1 MPYSAVRASKY
12 RHVFGKNL
20 KKDECY
26 EDIRISKSSWDST
39 FSAVN
44 GKFLAIIVEGG
55 AGSFLVWSLDGTGR
69 IKPDA
74 PKVEGHKMQ
83 VQDIAWC
90 PHNENVIAS
99 ASEDCHVKVWQIPD
113 GGLTGAMSEPIVDL
127 VQHTRGVRMISW
139 HPSAQNVLMSGGSDC
154 QVIIWNVG
162 TGEALNVFSLP
173 EIMYH
178 GGWNWNG
185 SEVLF
190 TCKDKKL
197 RICDP
202 RKGEVKEEGTP
213 HDGMKPTQ
221 AVFTKNG
228 LIFTTGFTKQSER
241 QYSLR
246 KRGKLDD
253 PLCIENIDVSN
264 GVMFPM
270 YDPDTDLVYLC
281 GKGDNVIR
289 YFEISDE
296 APYVHYVNTY
306 QGDQGQRGIAMGPK
320 TSCDV
325 SINET
330 AKFYRTNNKGFCQV
344 ISFTVPRKSEIF
356 QADLYPDTQSG
367 APALTA
373 DEWWSGKDKDPIL
386 MQVTEEMGKGGKKQ
400 SEELVVERAKP
411 NILNQSQVG
420 RVSARASAGA
430 GATADQMSKMEK
442 KVAEMEIEMTKLKAK
457 VAEYETRIKKLE
469 GK

>member
-1 MPYSAVRASKY
+1 
-12 RHVFGKNL
+12 
-20 KKDECY
+20 
-26 EDIRISKSSWDST
+26 
-39 FSAVN
+39 
-44 GKFLAIIVEGG
+44 
-55 AGSFLVWSLDGTGR
+55 
-69 IKPDA
+69 
-74 PKVEGHKMQ
+74 
-83 VQDIAWC
+83 
-90 PHNENVIAS
+90 
-99 ASEDCHVKVWQIPD
+99 
-113 GGLTGAMSEPIVDL
+113 
-127 VQHTRGVRMISW
+127 
-139 HPSAQNVLMSGGSDC
+139 
-154 QVIIWNVG
+154 
-162 TGEALNVFSLP
+162 
-173 EIMYH
+173 
-178 GGWNWNG
+178 
-185 SEVLF
+185 
-190 TCKDKKL
+190 
-197 RICDP
+197 
-202 RKGEVKEEGTP
+202 
-213 HDGMKPTQ
+213 MKPTQ

-264 GVMFPM
+264 GIMFPM

-367 APALTA
+367 AAALTA
-373 DEWWSGKDKDPIL
+373 EEWWGGKDSTPDL
-386 MQVTEEMGKGGKKQ
+386 MQVTEEMGKGSSSVGQ
-400 SEELVVERAKP
+400 ELVVERVAPKP
-411 NILNQSQVG
+411 NVLNRSSVG
-420 RVSARASAGA
+420 VRTSRPSVDMDKLA
-430 GATADQMSKMEK
+430 ATVMAEVEK
-442 KVAEMEIEMTKLKAK
+442 KMGKKVEDLEKEIAKLKTT
-457 VAEYETRIKKLE
+457 VSDYEQRIKTLE
-469 GK
+469 GGK